1 MPRHF
6 TQFYYYEIFAPYAL
20 PPYGARSY
28 TVVTARGDLVFAVF
42 ATATEKQW
50 AKSEAK
56 LKAIV
61 DSFRP

>member
-1 MPRHF
+1 L
-6 TQFYYYEIFAPYAL
+6 QFFYYEIYAPYAL

-28 TVVTARGDLVFAVF
+28 TAVTARGDLVFVVF

-50 AKSEAK
+50 AKSQTK

-61 DSFRP
+61 DSYRP